1 MIKLNK
7 PKFWDKNNISLFSI
21 LLLPLS
27 LVTLTVIFFKRLLTK
42 NKSFKIPIICI
53 GNLYIGGTGKT
64 PVSIYLAKEL
74 KKWVKKQQY

>member
-27 LVTLTVIFFKRLLTK
+27 LVTLILIFLKDYSQKLNHLNTY
-42 NKSFKIPIICI
+42 NMYWKS
-53 GNLYIGGTGKT
+53 LH
-64 PVSIYLAKEL
+64 
-74 KKWVKKQQY
+74 WWHW